1 MAWAVQRHSLDSRTV
16 RVTVSGESPLSVSDV
31 LRLWRADA
39 SFRSFFTES
48 VLDSGFDA
56 FFWETPPVTLTSLES
71 AFEFVVVEGGSL
83 SSLRPDPR
91 PFSEHFSSR
100 SSPSVMSFPNLSGDA
115 TLVVPAPVAADHS
128 CYTHLGSFL
137 RSAPSQ
143 QIDLFWQTVG
153 AAMQSRVSASPVW
166 LSTAGM
172 GVSWLHL
179 RLDSRPKYYRHQP
192 YTMTQPTRANKAW

>member
-1 MAWAVQRHSLDSRTV
+1 MTWSVQRHSLDSRTV
-16 RVTVSGESPLSVSDV
+16 RGTLYGESPLSVSDV

-39 SFRSFFTES
+39 GFRSFFTES
-48 VLDSGFDA
+48 VRDSGFDA
-56 FFWETPPVTLTSLES
+56 FFWETPPVTLSTLRR
-71 AFEFVVVEGGSL
+71 AFEFVVVDGASL
-83 SSLRPDPR
+83 GSLRPDPQ

-100 SSPSVMSFPNLSGDA
+100 SVPSVLSFPNLSGDA
-115 TLVVPAPVAADHS
+115 TLVVPAPVAADYT

-137 RSAPSQ
+137 RSVPSQ
-143 QIDLFWQTVG
+143 QVDLLWQTVG
-153 AAMQSRVSASPVW
+153 AAMQRRVSAAPVW

-192 YTMTQPTRANKAW
+192 YTMTT